1 VAILITDYR
10 LPITDYRLLITD
22 YRLLE
27 VYLPML
33 IILIKVLHIA
43 VAVFLILVVLLQTG
57 KGAEMGAAFGGSSQ
71 TLFGGAG
78 PAGFM
83 AKLTTAAA
91 VCFMLTSLGLAYVS
105 SANRLVGDI
114 QLPASQQIPAQ
125 IPVETAP
132 GVTPEASP
140 QASPDTSP
148 ETSQI
153 PEGSTAVPPAAGEQT
168 DTQTQ

>member
-1 VAILITDYR
+1 
-10 LPITDYRLLITD
+10 
-22 YRLLE
+22 
-27 VYLPML
+27 ML

-83 AKLTTAAA
+83 AKLTTTAA

-105 SANRLVGDI
+105 SHNVLGTV
-114 QLPASQQIPAQ
+114 QLPTSQEAPVQF
-125 IPVETAP
+125 PVEA
-132 GVTPEASP
+132 TPEA
-140 QASPDTSP
+140 TP
-148 ETSQI
+148 EASQI
-153 PEGSTAVPPAAGEQT
+153 PEGGESVPQAAGEET
-168 DTQTQ
+168 GTTRTQ

>member
-1 VAILITDYR
+1 
-10 LPITDYRLLITD
+10 
-22 YRLLE
+22 
-27 VYLPML
+27 ML
-33 IILIKVLHIA
+33 MILIKILHIA

-71 TLFGGAG
+71 TLFGSGG

-105 SANRLVGDI
+105 SANRLGDV

-125 IPVETAP
+125 IPTETAP

-140 QASPDTSP
+140 EASPDTSP

-153 PEGSTAVPPAAGEQT
+153 PEGSTAVPQAAGEQT
-168 DTQTQ
+168 GTQAQ

>member
-1 VAILITDYR
+1 
-10 LPITDYRLLITD
+10 
-22 YRLLE
+22 
-27 VYLPML
+27 ML
-33 IILIKVLHIA
+33 MILIKILHIA

-71 TLFGGAG
+71 TLFGSGG

-105 SANRLVGDI
+105 SANRLGDV
-114 QLPASQQIPAQ
+114 QLPASQQIPVP
-125 IPVETAP
+125 IPAETAP

-140 QASPDTSP
+140 EASPDTSQSP
-148 ETSQI
+148 EESTS
-153 PEGSTAVPPAAGEQT
+153 VPQAAGEET
-168 DTQTQ
+168 GTKTQ

>member
-1 VAILITDYR
+1 
-10 LPITDYRLLITD
+10 
-22 YRLLE
+22 
-27 VYLPML
+27 ML
-33 IILIKVLHIA
+33 MILIKILHIA

-105 SANRLVGDI
+105 STNRLGDV

-125 IPVETAP
+125 IPAETAP
-132 GVTPEASP
+132 GVTPE
-140 QASPDTSP
+140 ASPDTSP

-153 PEGSTAVPPAAGEQT
+153 PEGSTAVPQAAGEQT
-168 DTQTQ
+168 DTQAQ

>member
-1 VAILITDYR
+1 
-10 LPITDYRLLITD
+10 
-22 YRLLE
+22 
-27 VYLPML
+27 ML
-33 IILIKVLHIA
+33 MILIKILHIA

-71 TLFGGAG
+71 TLFGSGG

-105 SANRLVGDI
+105 STNRLGGV

-125 IPVETAP
+125 IPAETAP

-140 QASPDTSP
+140 EASPDTSP

-153 PEGSTAVPPAAGEQT
+153 PEGSTAAPQAAGEQT
-168 DTQTQ
+168 GTQAQ

>member
-1 VAILITDYR
+1 
-10 LPITDYRLLITD
+10 
-22 YRLLE
+22 
-27 VYLPML
+27 ML

-83 AKLTTAAA
+83 AKLTTTAA

-105 SANRLVGDI
+105 SHNVLGTV
-114 QLPASQQIPAQ
+114 QLPTSQEAPAQ
-125 IPVETAP
+125 FPVEA
-132 GVTPEASP
+132 TPEA
-140 QASPDTSP
+140 TP
-148 ETSQI
+148 EASQI
-153 PEGSTAVPPAAGEQT
+153 PEGGESVPQAAGEET
-168 DTQTQ
+168 GTPTQ